1 MKKKPQ
7 FPREAALTLAATVA
21 VLGTSIGVAPQDILA
36 ADSAPAKNAAQGK
49 EPRSELTKSKPG
61 AASVKMSKHAPG
73 AVQDKWKPGATQY
86 KDQKGADQ
94 FKFKPG
100 AVQDK
105 H

>member
-1 MKKKPQ
+1 MKKIPSI
-7 FPREAALTLAATVA
+7 PRDAALTLAATVA

-36 ADSAPAKNAAQGK
+36 ADQAPAKSAAQGK
-49 EPRSELTKSKPG
+49 EPRSEISPSKPG
-61 AASVKMSKHAPG
+61 ATSAKMGKQTPG
-73 AVQDKWKPGATQY
+73 AVQDKWKPGAAQH
-86 KDQKGADQ
+86 KEQKGADQ